1 MKQKILVA
9 VTGMTP
15 QIVTE
20 TVYALHKNHNW
31 LPEKIIVLTTLSGK
45 KQIVQQLLGEK
56 GYFNRL
62 REDYRLPEIAFS
74 ADTIQVIA
82 ENGAELD
89 DIRTAEQNNAAADL
103 IVQTIYDLC
112 QDDNTELHV
121 SIAGGRKTMGFY
133 VGYAL
138 SLFGR
143 VQDKMSHVLVEQ
155 DFELN
160 REFFYPPKNPH
171 ILNTGSGMKDASQ
184 AEVMLAEIPF
194 VRMTQNQLQF
204 VFDKNK
210 NEKGEEKT
218 SMTFS
223 KAVECTQKILSGG
236 MKLTL
241 NVATCEVMIGDV
253 AKFDLQAKDFCV
265 YATIALRKKMGKLTE
280 FSDNGA
286 TEFAHDYMS
295 FYQHFDK
302 ELKSYSEN
310 YPHNQSGWQELL
322 KVKTDDL
329 SFREKEK
336 VGVKGKRLKSTP
348 KIESDLNVAK
358 SHIAKELKKHLGAF
372 GMRFEVVSMGENEA
386 KVYDLNID
394 RHLIE
399 IIE

>member
-45 KQIVQQLLGEK
+45 KQIVAQLLGEK

-62 REDYRLPEIAFS
+62 REDYRLPEIEFS
-74 ADTIQVIA
+74 AETIKVIA

-121 SIAGGRKTMGFY
+121 SIAGGRKSMGFY

-143 VQDKMSHVLVEQ
+143 VQDKMSHVLVEEA
-155 DFELN
+155 FEQN
-160 REFFYPPKNPH
+160 REFFYPPVESQ
-171 ILNTGSGMKDASQ
+171 ILNTERYGMKDAKDAQ
-184 AEVMLAEIPF
+184 IMLADIPF

-204 VFDKNK
+204 VFDKN
-210 NEKGEEKT
+210 
-218 SMTFS
+218 MTFS
-223 KAVECTQKILSGG
+223 QAVAHTQTILSGG
-236 MKLTL
+236 MKVVF
-241 NVATCEVMIGDV
+241 NVATCEVKIGDATKFKLPEAQFSV
-253 AKFDLQAKDFCV
+253 YAAMAKRTKEEKMTDFSQTGSLDFAKDFV
-265 YATIALRKKMGKLTE
+265 
-280 FSDNGA
+280 
-286 TEFAHDYMS
+286 H
-295 FYQHFDK
+295 FYQYHQDGMRGNSTAATQMREEK
-302 ELKSYSEN
+302 IEDLQKD
-310 YPHNQSGWQELL
+310 NQSGNI
-322 KVKTDDL
+322 
-329 SFREKEK
+329 
-336 VGVKGKRLKSTP
+336 KGTVMKR
-348 KIESDLNVAK
+348 IFMESRSPINNTILP
-358 SHIAKELKKHLGAF
+358 KHLGEY
-372 GMRFEVVSMGENEA
+372 GSRFEIKDAGNNNA
-386 KVYDLNID
+386 KTYFLTID
-394 RHLIE
+394 PHLIE